1 MKANTPLNLGF
12 SSVLAAVL
20 WLGAGPPLFG
30 GAVAAQHGG
39 HGDGGKAMMAGKGKP
54 MKGGEGGDGGMGGGL
69 YGADWESTLTDEQQ
83 ARLDE
88 LKVRQKKMMMPMKA
102 RARAIRADLVTMAL
116 ADDPDERTLSS
127 KVDEMLSLRRQM
139 MMAKFR
145 HIMARREVLTPE
157 QRRSFDVH
165 VMKKMSK
172 KGGGH

>member
-12 SSVLAAVL
+12 SSMLAAVL

-39 HGDGGKAMMAGKGKP
+39 HGDGGRAMMAGNGGA
-54 MKGGEGGDGGMGGGL
+54 MKGGGMGGGL

-116 ADDPDERTLSS
+116 ADGPDERTLSS

-165 VMKKMSK
+165 VIKKMSK

>member
-1 MKANTPLNLGF
+1 VKANTLLNLGF
-12 SSVLAAVL
+12 SGLVAAVL
-20 WLGAGPPLFG
+20 WLGAGPALLT
-30 GAVAAQHGG
+30 GAMAQQHAG
-39 HGDGGKAMMAGKGKP
+39 HGEGGKAMMAGQGKAMP
-54 MKGGEGGDGGMGGGL
+54 GGGGGNGRMGGGL
-69 YGADWESTLTDEQQ
+69 YGMDWESALTEEQK

-157 QRRSFDVH
+157 QRASFDMH
-165 VMKKMSK
+165 VMKRMSK